1 MKTLRYLTFL
11 SILAMLSSLSVFAR
25 DNNQQSVDIP
35 STVRVGSTQLEPG
48 HYKLEWQGAGP
59 DTQVTF
65 LRHGK
70 TVATVPATLKANDS
84 QVTQDDIVT
93 DSTNNTLREIDFH
106 HEKEALVFQ
115 RSGM

>member
-11 SILAMLSSLSVFAR
+11 SILAVLSPLGAFAR
-25 DNNQQSVDIP
+25 DNNQHSVDIP
-35 STVRVGSTQLEPG
+35 STVQVGGTQLEPG
-48 HYKLEWQGAGP
+48 TYKVEWQGTGP

-70 TVATVPATLKANDS
+70 TVATAPATLKTNDS

-93 DSTNNTLREIDFH
+93 DSTNKTLREIDFSH
-106 HEKEALVFQ
+106 DKQSLVFQ
-115 RSGM
+115 SSGM